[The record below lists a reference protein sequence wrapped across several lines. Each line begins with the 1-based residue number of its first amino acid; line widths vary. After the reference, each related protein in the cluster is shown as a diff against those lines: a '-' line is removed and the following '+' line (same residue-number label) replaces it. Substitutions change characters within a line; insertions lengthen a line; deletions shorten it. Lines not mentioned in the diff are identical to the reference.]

1 MKTLKSTNWECSW
14 GRGFEVP
21 IVHIPHNA
29 IRLQRPKPP
38 TAYYHYSN
46 PESQNSLIVETPG
59 YPDFYTPTKEEIHS
73 AYSDRMW
80 SWDAK
85 RMERACKIAGGGDQN
100 WASCLRGATADLLR
114 TFAKECFGL
123 KKKPKHVRVV
133 HHYNVA
139 TGYSCPT
146 VEAISDK

>member
-1 MKTLKSTNWECSW
+1 
-14 GRGFEVP
+14 
-21 IVHIPHNA
+21 
-29 IRLQRPKPP
+29 
-38 TAYYHYSN
+38 
-46 PESQNSLIVETPG
+46 LIAETPG
-59 YPDFYTPTKEEIHS
+59 FPDYYVPTSQEFHS

-80 SWDAK
+80 LWDEK
-85 RMERACKIAGGGDQN
+85 RMQRACAIVGGGDQQ
-100 WASCLRGATADLLR
+100 WAYKLQGATADLLR

-146 VEAISDK
+146 VEAILDKP